1 MSRRT
6 GRWPLTAGLTLT
18 LAVITLVVLFGQ
30 LGVDSTFD
38 LLADMERRV
47 ALRFWPVMA
56 SFVVTFAIL
65 SAIAL
70 PIGSLFCLVAG
81 YLFGISLGF
90 MASLVGSMAG
100 ATLTFYLVRSMGGA
114 RLRER
119 LAQGRI
125 DRLLKLLERDATW
138 YLIVLRIVPIAPFFV
153 INAAAALAW
162 ISAPRFFLAT
172 LTGLIPTTL
181 IYAAVGNGLGSL
193 VEARSMMG
201 PALLLQPSIGLPLLG
216 LVGLIMASFLAHRLI
231 RRPEP

>member
-172 LTGLIPTTL
+172 LAGLIPTTL